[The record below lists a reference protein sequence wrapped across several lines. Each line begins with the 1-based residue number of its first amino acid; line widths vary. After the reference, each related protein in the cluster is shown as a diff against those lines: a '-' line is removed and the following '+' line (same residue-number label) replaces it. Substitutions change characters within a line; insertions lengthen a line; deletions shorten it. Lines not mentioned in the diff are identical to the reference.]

1 MARLK
6 DIAKAYI
13 DNPGIFLA
21 KITNLEGFCNA
32 DGFEISV
39 KPASEPASNGREAMH
54 YTVSSA

>member
-6 DIAKAYI
+6 DIAKAW
-13 DNPGIFLA
+13 
-21 KITNLEGFCNA
+21 KA
-32 DGFEISV
+32 DGFKIPV